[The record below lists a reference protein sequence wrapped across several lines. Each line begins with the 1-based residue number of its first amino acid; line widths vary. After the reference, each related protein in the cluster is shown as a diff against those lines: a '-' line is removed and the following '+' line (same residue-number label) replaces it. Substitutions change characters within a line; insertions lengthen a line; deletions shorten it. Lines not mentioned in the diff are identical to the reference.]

1 MQTESLKVLLIA
13 GDKRLAR
20 AVAGNFRNDKEKT
33 EVAAAPTME
42 AGLSRLATSSFGV
55 VLFELPTANAA
66 GLFQV
71 TSLATKAP
79 TLPIVVLG
87 PAKDE
92 TFAVEVIR
100 AGAQEYFAKQRLGTH
115 ALAPVIHRAIE
126 RQYEWNALIK
136 EKKDYYDLF
145 DHLVEGIFR
154 TTPDGR
160 YLLANVALA
169 RIYGYDSPVE
179 LMASIKDI
187 GRSLYVDPGR
197 RDDFIRLM
205 KKNDTI
211 TNFES
216 RIYRKDG
223 SIIWVSENCRV
234 VRGAR
239 GKLLYYEGTVEDMTQ
254 RRQAEANMRNSE
266 ALYHSLVETMPQNV
280 FRKDTQG
287 RFTFANQQYCKHYN
301 CRLEDILGK
310 TDFDFFPKELAEQY
324 TKDDQRVMA
333 TGKTYEIVEEHH
345 PLGQEKRITQ
355 VVKTPLY
362 GADGKII
369 GLQGIFWDVTKQR
382 QIEEALRNSE
392 SLYHSLVETMPQNV
406 FRKDTQGR
414 FTFAN
419 QQYCKHY
426 NCKLEDILGKTDFDF
441 FPKELAEQ
449 YARDDQR
456 VMATGKTYEIV
467 EEHHPLGQEQRI
479 TQVVKTPLYGA
490 DGKIIGLQG
499 IFWDVT
505 AQKLAEERIR
515 QTNAEL
521 ARSREELRTKN
532 LLMEENLRMAREIQ
546 LAMLPQ
552 QYPVFPR
559 NAPPGKSVF
568 QFIHRYQPAETVSGD
583 FFSVSALSDDEVGVF
598 ICDVTGHSVRAA
610 LVTAMIRALG
620 EELKPLAH
628 DPGMF
633 LRKLNSDLF
642 IILKTTGSPM
652 LTTAFYLVANWRTG
666 HMRFANAGHPKPLL
680 VRRSANRVEP
690 LANATGRSQPALG
703 LFEAPPYQ
711 TSEAAIAPG
720 DLVMLF
726 TDGLYEVQG
735 LNEKLY
741 SQERLLLD
749 VQNLLD
755 KPAAQLFDKL
765 LETIRAFSVD
775 HEFDDDVCL
784 VGMEFTGKP
793 LQK

>member
-20 AVAGNFRNDKEKT
+20 AVAGNFRNDRQKP
-33 EVAAAPTME
+33 EVATAPTME
-42 AGLSRLATSSFGV
+42 AGLPKLATGSFDV

-79 TLPIVVLG
+79 ALPIVVLG
-87 PAKDE
+87 PSEDE

-100 AGAQEYFAKQRLGTH
+100 SGAQEYFARQQLDTH
-115 ALAPVIHRAIE
+115 ALAPVIRRAIE

-154 TTPDGR
+154 TTPDGH
-160 YLLANVALA
+160 YLLANVTLA
-169 RIYGYDSPVE
+169 RIYGYDSPAE
-179 LMASIKDI
+179 LMACIKNI
-187 GRSLYVDPGR
+187 GRNLYVDPSR
-197 RDDFIRLM
+197 RDEFIRLTQ
-205 KKNDTI
+205 KNDTI

-216 RIYRKDG
+216 QIYRKDG
-223 SIIWVSENCRV
+223 SVIWISENCRV

-254 RRQAEANMRNSE
+254 RRRTE
-266 ALYHSLVETMPQNV
+266 
-280 FRKDTQG
+280 
-287 RFTFANQQYCKHYN
+287 
-301 CRLEDILGK
+301 
-310 TDFDFFPKELAEQY
+310 KE
-324 TKDDQRVMA
+324 
-333 TGKTYEIVEEHH
+333 
-345 PLGQEKRITQ
+345 
-355 VVKTPLY
+355 
-362 GADGKII
+362 
-369 GLQGIFWDVTKQR
+369 
-382 QIEEALRNSE
+382 LRNSE

-406 FRKDTQGR
+406 FRKDLQGR

-419 QQYCKHY
+419 QQYLKPY
-426 NCKLEDILGKTDFDF
+426 KCKLEDILGKTDFDF
-441 FPKELAEQ
+441 FPRELAEKYQ
-449 YARDDQR
+449 KDDQR
-456 VMATGKTYEIV
+456 VMKTGQTYEII
-467 EEHHPLGQEQRI
+467 EEHQPVGQEKTI
-479 TQVVKTPLYGA
+479 VQVVKTPLYSA

-499 IFWDVT
+499 IFWDIT

-515 QTNAEL
+515 RANTEL

-532 LLMEENLRMAREIQ
+532 LIMEENLRMAREIQ

-552 QYPVFPR
+552 QYPMFPR
-559 NAPPGKSVF
+559 NASPEKSVF
-568 QFIHRYQPAETVSGD
+568 QFIHRYHPAETVSGD

-598 ICDVTGHSVRAA
+598 ICDVAGHGVRAA
-610 LVTAMIRALG
+610 LVTAMVRALG

-666 HMRFANAGHPKPLL
+666 QMRFANAGHPKPLL
-680 VRRSANRVEP
+680 VRRSADCVES
-690 LANATGRSQPALG
+690 LVNASGKSQPALG
-703 LFEAPPYQ
+703 LFEDPPYQ
-711 TSEAAIAPG
+711 TSEASITPG

-735 LNEKLY
+735 KNEELY
-741 SQERLLLD
+741 SQEQLLLD
-749 VQNLLD
+749 VKKLLK
-755 KPAAQLFDKL
+755 KPAGTLFDEL
-765 LETIRAFSVD
+765 LKTIRAFSVD
-775 HEFDDDVCL
+775 HKFDDDVCL

-793 LQK
+793 A